1 MGLFKRKH
9 QKLRRK
15 TAWISSA
22 MGLVLALS
30 ACGGPPQNAATGDST
45 IIASTY
51 ATTDPNFP
59 TTSPPSTGSP
69 TASPTS
75 AGAPAE
81 NRNGTAI
88 CESIDASALTAAL
101 GETYKFTEFGAADA
115 NYVGCFANVTSG
127 SLPTDPHVTAVT
139 FSTLKLLGSTDL
151 AVRSP
156 GHPTTGL
163 GQVGPF
169 TRKSTNQQN
178 TSISDSR
185 IQPGV
190 PARSA
195 EWLTTGPK
203 TQTRQLKRLLISL
216 TVWHFWYKVASS
228 DSSRARNSTGSAAA
242 RTHVRPTTKRTMG
255 I

>member
-1 MGLFKRKH
+1 
-9 QKLRRK
+9 
-15 TAWISSA
+15 

-151 AVRSP
+151 AVK
-156 GHPTTGL
+156 
-163 GQVGPF
+163 
-169 TRKSTNQQN
+169 KSGT
-178 TSISDSR
+178 
-185 IQPGV
+185 PHHG
-190 PARSA
+190 ARSGWTIYQEIDQSAKYIYLGFTDPTWGTGAVGGVAYDRPQDADKAA
-195 EWLTTGPK
+195 EAALDFADG
-203 TQTRQLKRLLISL
+203 LALLVQSGKL
-216 TVWHFWYKVASS
+216 GFK
-228 DSSRARNSTGSAAA
+228 
-242 RTHVRPTTKRTMG
+242 
-255 I
+255 